1 MLDRSVPTDQPSPAA
16 TRRAR
21 AALGYAE
28 LGWPVLP
35 LHTPAPGGDCSCGS
49 DCPKPGKHPRSRRGL
64 RDATTRA
71 EQVATWWAAWPDAN
85 IGVATGQ
92 LLVVDV
98 DGGDG
103 RATLA
108 ELEAA
113 HALLPATLTATTG
126 RGLHLYFAANDHRIG
141 NSPDGSAPA
150 STYEAAAATSAAAP
164 QDPMDGGVRSPDLDG
179 DRARAPAGALA

>member
-150 STYEAAAATSAAAP
+150 STYEAAAATS
-164 QDPMDGGVRSPDLDG
+164 
-179 DRARAPAGALA
+179 